1 MDEVG
6 YYKAKEELTE
16 VCKKYI
22 DEKFETEKSL
32 ITQYLGFAGKVALAG
47 IGIAVLTVGFFG
59 LKTYDDVNKS
69 IQAEIKSRFSS
80 DNPVAKYDGLL
91 RDAAIDGLIASL
103 ALRAEQSERIS
114 NAEEALVFLTRALQ
128 DDSVSVERKSQ
139 ILELAV
145 RLPSASRPIL
155 ARTARKLIQL
165 DFKDNRE
172 SAIRLMNSLLKLYA
186 VSDSNAF
193 VIDALDIFEKY
204 KDEATI
210 RESVA
215 EMLGTIEAA
224 NGNRIVAKLA
234 SIQGTVVPFHVKM
247 FDLKTNPDAK
257 LDSAW
262 LESLVKKIIEGSST
276 FQSRTREDTI
286 IPTEFISA
294 VNNLKDDDDNFWML
308 CRAFAAEARRKKAQ
322 LVYRDRE
329 QYDRPAKPFVG
340 LTLNSVTYSIDPKLF
355 TNFYSRVARSFF
367 VRSSQFADPSPD
379 DLLVLEFWSPRQWDD
394 SRLTRSPKS
403 AVSAVNYRPYFL
415 VSSAGEIRKED
426 DAIVAAERT
435 NSILAIRLD
444 QENSQ
449 PMFRVYW
456 RDALGK
462 MTSVAVSRL
471 AGVEKIGFRVRSGIV
486 GSDVGLGD
494 EL

>member
-1 MDEVG
+1 MDEIA

-16 VCKKYI
+16 ACKNYI
-22 DEKFETEKSL
+22 DKKFETEKSL
-32 ITQYLGFAGKVALAG
+32 ITQYLGFAGKIALAG

-80 DNPVAKYDGLL
+80 DNPVAKYDALL
-91 RDAAIDGLIASL
+91 KDAAIDGIIASL
-103 ALRAEQSERIS
+103 AVRVEQSERIS

-128 DDSVSVERKSQ
+128 DESVTVERKSQ

-145 RLPSASRPIL
+145 RLPSSSRSIL

-172 SAIRLMNSLLKLYA
+172 SGIRLMNSLLKLYA
-186 VSDSNAF
+186 VSDPNAF
-193 VIDALDIFEKY
+193 VTDALDIFEKY

-215 EMLGTIEAA
+215 EMLGTIEAG

-234 SIQGTVVPFHVKM
+234 PIQGTVVPFHIKM

-257 LDSAW
+257 LDPVW
-262 LESLVKKIIEGSST
+262 LELLVKKIIEGSSI
-276 FQSRTREDTI
+276 FPFRTREDTI
-286 IPTEFISA
+286 IPAEFISA
-294 VNNLKDDDDNFWML
+294 VINLKEDGENFWML
-308 CRAFAAEARRKKAQ
+308 CEAFAAEARRKKT
-322 LVYRDRE
+322 LIFYRDRE
-329 QYDRPAKPFVG
+329 QYDRLAKPYVG

-355 TNFYSRVARSFF
+355 ATFYSKVAMAFF
-367 VRSSQFADPSPD
+367 VRSSQLAVPTND
-379 DLLVLEFWSPRQWDD
+379 DLLVLEFWSPRQSDD
-394 SRLTRSPKS
+394 SRLTRSPNS
-403 AVSAVNYRPYFL
+403 AASAVNYRPYFL
-415 VSSAGEIRKED
+415 VSSAGEVRNED
-426 DAIVAAERT
+426 DAIVARERV
-435 NSILAIRLD
+435 NNILAIRLD
-444 QENSQ
+444 QESSQ
-449 PMFRVYW
+449 PRLRVYW

-462 MTSVAVSRL
+462 MNSVAVSRL
-471 AGVEKIGFRVRSGIV
+471 TGVEKGGFRVRAGMA